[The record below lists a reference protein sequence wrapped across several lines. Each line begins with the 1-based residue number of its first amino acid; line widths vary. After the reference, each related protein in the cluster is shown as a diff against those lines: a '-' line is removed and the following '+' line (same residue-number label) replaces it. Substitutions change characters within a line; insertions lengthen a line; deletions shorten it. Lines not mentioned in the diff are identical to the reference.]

1 MIKYLAI
8 ISNLKPKKN
17 HEKSPLTLSLS
28 LSFWLHAERNG
39 FYLGLNYLEG
49 SYIQEQGSIGE
60 KALAENAL
68 NQAINNVNNYSY
80 TPYIYKQLM
89 KDVIDAQNA
98 LNKVKDS
105 NKIAIQLKGKGGT
118 GGLVN
123 ELSLGYKYFLGKKR
137 IIGFRHSLFFGY
149 QLSSLSLSF
158 VPIVIAVSPLSLLTF
173 SSISYS
179 NIGSIAFLPYGFNTD
194 LLINLIDDNK
204 RASQKSSRTLD
215 ANALERMSR
224 RVFRKSLGLVIGMEL
239 GASTWFSSNNLYPFS
254 SNNLNPFN
262 QVKSRTIF
270 QLSGKFGV
278 RLNID
283 EYGFD
288 ENGNK
293 TYRGGSSVELG
304 VKAPAFKVNYYSDN
318 YGDKLDYKRVVSV
331 YLNYAYNFKGH

>member
-1 MIKYLAI
+1 MIKYLAV

-17 HEKSPLTLSLS
+17 HEKSPLTNSLS

-39 FYLGLNYLEG
+39 FYLGLNSLEG

-118 GGLVN
+118 GGIFN

-149 QLSSLSLSF
+149 QLSSLSF
-158 VPIVIAVSPLSLLTF
+158 APIVSLIAVSPLSLLTF

-179 NIGSIAFLPYGFNTD
+179 DIGSIAFLPYGFNTD

-215 ANALERMSR
+215 ANTLKKASR
-224 RVFRKSLGLVIGMEL
+224 HVFRKSSGLVIGMEL
-239 GASTWFSSNNLYPFS
+239 GGSTWFA
-254 SNNLNPFN
+254 SNNLNSFN

-288 ENGNK
+288 ENGNE

-304 VKAPAFKVNYYSDN
+304 VKVPAFKVNYYSDN

-331 YLNYAYNFKGH
+331 YLNYTYNFKNKH

>member
-1 MIKYLAI
+1 MIKCLAI

-17 HEKSPLTLSLS
+17 HEKSPLTNSLS

-39 FYLGLNYLEG
+39 FYLGLNFLEG

-60 KALAENAL
+60 KTLTENAL

-149 QLSSLSLSF
+149 QLSSLSF
-158 VPIVIAVSPLSLLTF
+158 APIVSLIAVSPLSLLTF

-179 NIGSIAFLPYGFNTD
+179 DIGSIAFLPYGFNTD

-215 ANALERMSR
+215 ADTLKRASR
-224 RVFRKSLGLVIGMEL
+224 HIIRKSSGLVIGMEL
-239 GASTWFSSNNLYPFS
+239 GASTWFASNNLT
-254 SNNLNPFN
+254 PFN
-262 QVKSRTIF
+262 QVKSHTIF
-270 QLSGKFGV
+270 QLQGKFGI
-278 RLNID
+278 RFSSD
-283 EYGFD
+283 EYDIDRYGD
-288 ENGNK
+288 EN
-293 TYRGGSSVELG
+293 YLGGSSVELG
-304 VKAPAFKVNYYSDN
+304 VKVPAFKVNYYSDD

-331 YLNYAYNFKGH
+331 YLNYTYNFK